1 MNPFEQIESW
11 SRRVFVYPLLR
22 GFFRNKPLEHPI
34 DLSRV
39 HRILIFRFD
48 RIGDM
53 LVTLPVL
60 KALKQCAPHVIVS
73 VLGSRANADL
83 ARACPAVDEV
93 YVLEESWLRILGQV
107 RMFRRQEPD
116 VVLNFVFNKTTTP
129 AILSNLISPN
139 GLKVG
144 QGPDKYGFYFNRL
157 VKVPRF
163 ERHMTEQLAMFVEQS
178 FGVQIAATA
187 LETELEIPVEQ
198 RREVGEWLQQSGL
211 KRRSESDTMGTPY
224 LVFNISAFESN
235 RTLSQEQAS
244 RIAFTLSRNP
254 SIHTVIVFDPS
265 DKALAQLVET
275 RQEFRSCSV
284 FRTFGK
290 RPLIQL
296 ASLIAGAMVVI
307 TPDTSIIHFASA
319 MKTPTF
325 GIYGEAYKTVEWA
338 PYRVQHRIMKT
349 EGDLPASS
357 LSAEDIENQIALFL
371 KTVLS
376 GERDRA

>member
-1 MNPFEQIESW
+1 
-11 SRRVFVYPLLR
+11 
-22 GFFRNKPLEHPI
+22 
-34 DLSRV
+34 
-39 HRILIFRFD
+39 
-48 RIGDM
+48 
-53 LVTLPVL
+53 
-60 KALKQCAPHVIVS
+60 
-73 VLGSRANADL
+73 
-83 ARACPAVDEV
+83 
-93 YVLEESWLRILGQV
+93 
-107 RMFRRQEPD
+107 
-116 VVLNFVFNKTTTP
+116 
-129 AILSNLISPN
+129 
-139 GLKVG
+139 
-144 QGPDKYGFYFNRL
+144 
-157 VKVPRF
+157 
-163 ERHMTEQLAMFVEQS
+163 
-178 FGVQIAATA
+178 
-187 LETELEIPVEQ
+187 
-198 RREVGEWLQQSGL
+198 
-211 KRRSESDTMGTPY
+211 
-224 LVFNISAFESN
+224 
-235 RTLSQEQAS
+235 
-244 RIAFTLSRNP
+244 
-254 SIHTVIVFDPS
+254 VIVFDPS

-290 RPLIQL
+290 RPLMQL